1 MLQHLSKETLYEE
14 LANSVLTFDA
24 DKVVEVSK
32 KALEARLSPT
42 DIIENG
48 LAKGLQTVG
57 RKFESGEFFLM
68 ELVAAAEATKKALS
82 DVLEPELAKQKGER
96 KSLGEI
102 VIGTVAGDIHD
113 IGKTIVAAM
122 LFAAGFQVYDLGK
135 DVPTEEFV
143 KKGKE
148 VKAEMIASSALLT
161 TTMPM
166 QREILKTLA
175 AQGMRN
181 SVKVIVGGAPATKE
195 WATEIGAD
203 GYGENATEAVRLAQ
217 ELIKPKH

>member
-32 KALEARLSPT
+32 KALEARLNPT

-57 RKFESGEFFLM
+57 KKFESGEFFLM

-82 DVLEPELAKQKGER
+82 EVLEPELAKQKGER

-166 QREILKTLA
+166 QREILRALA
-175 AQGMRN
+175 AQGMRD
-181 SVKVIVGGAPATKE
+181 SIKVIVGGAPTTKE

>member
-1 MLQHLSKETLYEE
+1 
-14 LANSVLTFDA
+14 LANSVLTFDP

-32 KALEARLSPT
+32 KALEARLHPT

-57 RKFESGEFFLM
+57 KKFESGEFYLM

-82 DVLEPELAKQKGER
+82 EVLEPELAKQKGER
-96 KSLGEI
+96 KSLGKI

-143 KKGKE
+143 RKGKE
-148 VKAEMIASSALLT
+148 ARAEMIASSALLT
-161 TTMPM
+161 TTLPM
-166 QREILKTLA
+166 QHEILRTLA
-175 AQGMRN
+175 AQGMRD

-217 ELIKPKH
+217 RLIKPRH

>member
-1 MLQHLSKETLYEE
+1 
-14 LANSVLTFDA
+14 LADSVLTFDP

-32 KALEARLSPT
+32 KALEARLHPT

-57 RKFESGEFFLM
+57 KKFESGEFYLM

-82 DVLEPELAKQKGER
+82 EVLEPELAKQKGER
-96 KSLGEI
+96 KSLGKI

-135 DVPTEEFV
+135 DVPTGEFV
-143 KKGKE
+143 RKGKE
-148 VKAEMIASSALLT
+148 SEAEMIASSALLT
-161 TTMPM
+161 TTLPM
-166 QREILKTLA
+166 QHEILRMLA
-175 AQGMRN
+175 AQGLRD
-181 SVKVIVGGAPATKE
+181 SVKVIVGGAPATRE

-217 ELIKPKH
+217 RLIKPKH

>member
-24 DKVVEVSK
+24 DKVIEVSK
-32 KALEARLSPT
+32 KALEARLNPT

-57 RKFESGEFFLM
+57 KRFESGEFFLM

-82 DVLEPELAKQKGER
+82 EVLEPELAKQKGGR
-96 KSLGEI
+96 KSLGEV

-161 TTMPM
+161 TTLPM
-166 QREILKTLA
+166 QREILRALA
-175 AQGMRN
+175 AQGMRD

-195 WATEIGAD
+195 WAMEIGAD

-217 ELIKPKH
+217 KLIKSRH